1 MARSVSIGELIAK
14 MSVPHFV
21 ISAFRSGCHD
31 SSRRL
36 GASRWPAQP
45 SDNKM
50 CVSGKCF
57 PSGGQNEKTEGGAWV
72 FYLPARQGLS
82 GKHNCLVGGPL
93 KAILPPHSHLALR
106 SALSEKYGT
115 LFEFRL

>member
-1 MARSVSIGELIAK
+1 
-14 MSVPHFV
+14 
-21 ISAFRSGCHD
+21 
-31 SSRRL
+31 
-36 GASRWPAQP
+36 
-45 SDNKM
+45 
-50 CVSGKCF
+50 
-57 PSGGQNEKTEGGAWV
+57 
-72 FYLPARQGLS
+72 LPARQGLS